1 MAPKGVG
8 ELWQP
13 LHVFLHGMSSS
24 MSSLRSNPSPPPP
37 PPEKKKDNWVSTLK
51 GSTDRREVVGPVP
64 NVVGCP
70 KGLLKDFRAVFVGAL
85 ALGVEVPTGLGSTFG
100 SRVGSLT
107 TSVVVETAPGVMPA
121 LFSHHHRTA
130 PCSGPDTRYR
140 YQGGTANCS
149 HLI

>member
-1 MAPKGVG
+1 M
-8 ELWQP
+8 
-13 LHVFLHGMSSS
+13 
-24 MSSLRSNPSPPPP
+24 
-37 PPEKKKDNWVSTLK
+37 
-51 GSTDRREVVGPVP
+51 GPVP

-70 KGLLKDFRAVFVGAL
+70 KGLLKDFRGAFVGAL
-85 ALGVEVPTGLGSTFG
+85 ALGVEVPTGLGSTTVTAFG
-100 SRVGSLT
+100 SRVGSLM